1 MGMPCK
7 RDTFVLITGFGREH
21 RLALEENTTMNEK
34 LLEGIRVLTIES
46 YGAGPWATLQLADMG
61 AEVIKIET
69 PGEGDIS
76 RYVPPGAKDGDSLFF
91 QSFNRG
97 KKSITLDLRR
107 PEGRQAF
114 IRLLPSMDVLF
125 ANPKGSMPEKMA
137 ITFEH
142 LQQYNPKLVCCFL
155 TGWGR
160 TGPRCDHP
168 GYDYLAQ
175 ALTGMMW
182 MGGEPD
188 GPPARCGVSV
198 VDMAGG
204 TNAAMLILA
213 GVHKAQRTGRG
224 CTLDTSLFELALS
237 YGNYLN
243 SWHLTLGWEPKR
255 LALGAHQSI
264 VPSQLFATADGW
276 LMVMAQQDKFYQS
289 LVREMGLPE
298 LAKDPRFVTMADR
311 FENREALIEILTEKF
326 RHRTTE
332 EWIAL
337 LEGKV
342 PVAPVNTIPQALKD
356 PQVEALGM
364 LLGYD
369 HPSLGH
375 VKQTGPPFLINGNR
389 PEYAACSAMGA
400 DTEQV
405 LTEYAGFTPQEIAA
419 LRKAGA
425 I

>member
-1 MGMPCK
+1 M
-7 RDTFVLITGFGREH
+7 IN
-21 RLALEENTTMNEK
+21 AK

-69 PGEGDIS
+69 PGTGDIS
-76 RYVPPGAKDGDSLFF
+76 RQVPPGAKDGDSLFF
-91 QSFNRG
+91 QSVNRG
-97 KKSITLDLRR
+97 KKSITLNLIL
-107 PEGRQAF
+107 PEGRNALN
-114 IRLLPSMDVLF
+114 RLLPSMDVLF
-125 ANPKGSMPEKMA
+125 ANPRGSMPEKMG
-137 ITFEH
+137 ITYEH
-142 LQQYNPKLVCCFL
+142 LQQYNPRLVCCFL

-160 TGPRCDHP
+160 TGPRRDLP

-175 ALTGMMW
+175 ALSGMMW

-198 VDMAGG
+198 VDMASG
-204 TNAAMLILA
+204 TNAAMLMLA
-213 GVHKAQRTGRG
+213 GIHKAQRTGQG
-224 CTLDTSLFELALS
+224 CNLDTNLFELALS

-243 SWHLTLGWEPKR
+243 SWYLTLGWEPKK
-255 LALGAHQSI
+255 LPLGAHQSI

-311 FENREALIEILTEKF
+311 FGNREALLEILTQTFKY
-326 RHRTTE
+326 RTTG
-332 EWIAL
+332 EWIEL

-342 PVAPVNTIPQALKD
+342 PVAPVNSIPQAVKD

-364 LLGYD
+364 IIGYD
-369 HPSLGH
+369 HPSLGY
-375 VKQTGPPFLINGNR
+375 VKQTGPPFLVNNNR
-389 PEYAACSAMGA
+389 PRYGACSAMGA

-405 LTEYAGFTPQEIAA
+405 LAEYADFTPEEIAA
-419 LRKAGA
+419 LRRAGA